1 MRDADFPAAPAA
13 ARPDLHTV
21 LLVTRTTDAAL
32 ASLLA
37 STGSVAIVSSPADA
51 ASILQHVAVDI
62 VMVLDDVSA
71 ADRTRLETRAG
82 AATFVAGV
90 PALAPI
96 PRALE
101 FAADSCYALAA

>member
-1 MRDADFPAAPAA
+1 MRDADFPADTAT

-37 STGSVAIVSSPADA
+37 TAGSVAIVCAPADA

-62 VMVLDDVSA
+62 VMVLDDVTP

-82 AATFVAGV
+82 AATFIAGV
-90 PALAPI
+90 PTLAPL

-101 FAADSCYALAA
+101 FAADSFAYAA